1 MDQGWREAYMKFTEA
16 QLEAAII
23 ELLGEEGYPHV
34 PAYKLP
40 STSGGGAGGEG
51 DNSVILKDD
60 LRSFML
66 NQYAKDGI
74 TVGEIEA
81 VINRLEAYSA
91 SDLYES
97 NKAIMRLISEGF
109 HLTRER
115 RHPHPQPLSQGARG
129 ADDGSSPAGRS
140 GDEGVESQRD
150 LYIQLIDYSALVA
163 FREPKAGEVPLLV
176 AEDAGGYQAGGNIFK
191 VVSQLEI
198 YGYEKRTPDAI
209 LYINGLP
216 LVVFEFKSAIR
227 EEATIHDAF
236 VQLTVRYRR
245 DIPELFKYN
254 AFCMV
259 SDGVNSK
266 VGSLFSPYEFYY
278 GWRSAERI
286 PHPRPLS
293 QRARGEDVSYRAN
306 FKFSGLVETARELRQ
321 RQTPAE
327 DVMWALL
334 RNRQLAGLKFRR
346 QHQVGSYVVDFFCDE
361 LNLIVELDGSAH
373 GIEAQQKKDK
383 KREAYLRS
391 LGFMVLRFEN
401 SIFTNN
407 PESALKQIAKFKS
420 PSTSGR
426 GVWGEGEN
434 IVTAQGIN
442 SLYSMIQGLFVPTT
456 LLDVIR
462 NYIFMPDTSR
472 SETKILCRYP
482 QYYAATKLYTS
493 ILQHRKPE
501 GDGKGGTYFGATG
514 CGKSYTMLFLSRL
527 LMRSVE
533 LSSPTIVLITDRTDL
548 DEQLSGLFT
557 NGKGYIGDHTVIS
570 VESRSQL
577 RELLKG
583 RNSGGVFLTTIH
595 KFTEDTELLTERTN
609 VICISDEAH
618 RSQVN
623 LDQTVKVT
631 EEGVKRTFGFAKY
644 LHDSLPNATYVGF
657 TGTPIDATLDVFGE
671 VVDAYTMTE
680 SVADEI
686 TVRIVYE
693 GRAAKVLLDNS
704 KLAEIE
710 AYYARCAEDGASDYA
725 IEESKRANVQMNAIL
740 GDPDRL
746 KALAAD
752 FVHHYEARIA
762 EGATIAGKAMFVSSS
777 RPIAYAFYKEVV
789 ALRPEW
795 AEVKVCADGVA
806 LTEQEK
812 QQIMPMERIKM
823 VMTRDQDDEL
833 ALYTLLGTKEYRKEL
848 DRQFKTD
855 KSNFKIAIVVDMWL
869 TGFDVPFLDSMYIDK
884 PVERHNLIQTI
895 SRVNRKYQQKEKGL
909 IVDYIGIKKQMNL
922 ALAHYSKADTANFEE
937 IKQSIVVVRDHLD
950 LLRAI
955 FHRFDTTPYF
965 SGKPIAQLNCLNM
978 AAEYVQLTDEFEKR
992 FMFLAKRMKA
1002 AYDICV
1008 GCDEFTQEERD
1019 HVHFYLA
1026 VRSIVFKLTKG
1037 NAPDVVQMNAKVQ
1050 QMIAEALQ
1058 SDGVEEIF
1066 KMGQGDTTE
1075 VDIFGPDYLAKIEK
1089 IKLPN
1094 TRIKLLQQLLA
1105 KAIEAFRKVNR
1116 LKGIDFSKQFK
1127 ALVDR
1132 YNDRSEQDVLRSEV
1146 LEEFTDEII
1155 DLYEAIRK
1163 ERESFA
1169 ELGINFEEKAFYDI
1183 LKALTIKYDF
1193 EYPED
1198 KLLDLAKKV
1207 KVIVDD
1213 KARYTD
1219 WSQRN
1224 DIKAELKVDLIILLA
1239 ENGYPPVDRDEVYK
1253 EIFEQAENFKKYQKS

>member
-1 MDQGWREAYMKFTEA
+1 MKFTEA

-23 ELLGEEGYPHV
+23 TLLGEEGYPHV

-51 DNSVILKDD
+51 DNSVILKAD
-60 LRSFML
+60 LRAFL
-66 NQYAKDGI
+66 AKQYAKDGI
-74 TVGEIEA
+74 TTGEIEA
-81 VINRLEAYSA
+81 VIRQLEAYSA

-97 NKAIMRLISEGF
+97 NRAIMKLVSDGF
-109 HLTRER
+109 LLKRED
-115 RHPHPQPLSQGARG
+115 HTQK
-129 ADDGSSPAGRS
+129 
-140 GDEGVESQRD
+140 D
-150 LYIQLIDYSALVA
+150 LYVQLIDYSDLIA
-163 FREPKAGEVPLLV
+163 FREPRTGEVPVIV
-176 AEDAGGYQAGGNIFK
+176 AEVEKIYNAAGAASSQNIFK
-191 VVSQLEI
+191 MVNQLEI
-198 YGYEKRTPDAI
+198 YGYEKRIPDGI

-216 LVVFEFKSAIR
+216 LVVFEFKSAVR
-227 EEATIHDAF
+227 EEATIYDAF
-236 VQLTVRYRR
+236 VQLTVRYKR
-245 DIPELFKYN
+245 DIPELFKFN
-254 AFCMV
+254 AFCV
-259 SDGVNSK
+259 ISDGINNK
-266 VGSLFSPYEFYY
+266 AGSFFAPYEFFY
-278 GWRSAERI
+278 GWRKTD
-286 PHPRPLS
+286 
-293 QRARGEDVSYRAN
+293 GGD
-306 FKFSGLVETARELRQ
+306 
-321 RQTPAE
+321 
-327 DVMWALL
+327 
-334 RNRQLAGLKFRR
+334 
-346 QHQVGSYVVDFFCDE
+346 
-361 LNLIVELDGSAH
+361 LIE
-373 GIEAQQKKDK
+373 KD
-383 KREAYLRS
+383 
-391 LGFMVLRFEN
+391 
-401 SIFTNN
+401 
-407 PESALKQIAKFKS
+407 
-420 PSTSGR
+420 
-426 GVWGEGEN
+426 
-434 IVTAQGIN
+434 GIN
-442 SLYSMIQGLFVPTT
+442 SLYSMIKGMFQQTRLC
-456 LLDVIR
+456 DVIR
-462 NYIFMPDTSR
+462 NFVYVPDVSR
-472 SETKILCRYP
+472 KEEKILCRYP
-482 QYYAATKLYTS
+482 QYYAATKLYAN
-493 ILQHRKPE
+493 ILQHRKPK

-514 CGKSYTMLFLSRL
+514 CGKSYTMLFLARL

-548 DEQLSGLFT
+548 DDQLSGLFT
-557 NGKGYIGDHTVIS
+557 NGKGFIGDELVLS

-577 RELLKG
+577 RDLLKG
-583 RNSGGVFLTTIH
+583 RNSGGVFLTTIQ
-595 KFTEDTELLTERTN
+595 KFTEDTELLTERNN

-631 EEGVKRTFGFAKY
+631 EAGVKRTFGFAKY

-704 KLAEIE
+704 KLEEIE

-725 IEESKRANVQMNAIL
+725 IEQSKQANLQMTTIL

-746 KALAAD
+746 KALATD
-752 FVHHYEARIA
+752 FVHHYEARIE
-762 EGATIAGKAMFVSSS
+762 EGATVAGKAMFVSSS
-777 RPIAYAFYKEVV
+777 RPIAYTFYKEVI

-795 AEVKVCADGVA
+795 AEVKVCADGEE
-806 LTEQEK
+806 LTEPEK
-812 QQIMPMERIKM
+812 QQIMPMERIKL
-823 VMTRDQDDEL
+823 VMTRDQDDES
-833 ALYTLLGTKEYRKEL
+833 ALYNMLGTKEYRKEL
-848 DRQFKTD
+848 DRQFKTA

-937 IKQSIVVVRDHLD
+937 IKQSMVVVRDHLD
-950 LLRAI
+950 LMRAI
-955 FHRFDTTPYF
+955 FHRFNTTPYF
-965 SGKPIAQLNCLNM
+965 SGKPIAQLHCLNM
-978 AAEYVQLTDEFEKR
+978 AAEYVQITDEFEKR

-1008 GCDEFTQEERD
+1008 GCDEFTQDERD

-1066 KMGQGDTTE
+1066 KLGQGDTAQ
-1075 VDIFGPDYLAKIEK
+1075 VDIFDPDYLAKIEK

-1105 KAIEAFRKVNR
+1105 KAIDAFKRVNR
-1116 LKGIDFSKQFK
+1116 LKGVDFSKQFK
-1127 ALVDR
+1127 ALVDK

-1146 LEEFTDEII
+1146 LEDFTDEII
-1155 DLYEAIRK
+1155 DLYHAIRK

-1169 ELGINFEEKAFYDI
+1169 ELGIDFEEKAFYDI

-1219 WSQRN
+1219 WSRRN

-1239 ENGYPPVDRDEVYK
+1239 ENGYPPIDRDEVYK
-1253 EIFEQAENFKKYQKS
+1253 EIFEQAENFKKYQGR